1 MTRFL
6 RGVPAKEITKL
17 YDESAGDD
25 ADAPP
30 PPPPPPEQSP
40 APSPRPAAAAVEGTS
55 LVGRW
60 SALGAMGSSNGATP
74 RRRAPEP
81 AAADARSRSAD
92 LPRAFYL
99 LDGAKTSLRSRS
111 DFSVGDALEAAA
123 LALNI
128 APAMTR
134 YLAFHAAT
142 AEGVVDAS
150 PLPTAPPLA
159 RTWRAR
165 FPNAAACARQ
175 GKAPGRLVLLVR
187 LWTDELRR
195 CVMSAAA
202 DDGGITRLAYVQA
215 RACVMMDLWPCPLE
229 DAALVAAVQLSGLML
244 SRRPDAAP
252 AAAGGGGT
260 DARYEQAAEAR
271 ASAAPPLSLAR
282 DGTAGAPPLDVG
294 ESPRP
299 RLTPSVSLVRSKLA
313 SLLPERVLKS
323 RESGEWELDVLVELG
338 FRLNDP
344 HASAASDYLAIVE
357 TWDSFGTVAFSG
369 YVLSPKLGDAAPGGK
384 KRGPRDKCVVC
395 VGRDGVR
402 VLSTDRLRTLGVLAA
417 RRIAR
422 WVPRPCT
429 DGDGDDGKGASELV
443 FEWAPP
449 SEGDDAARVRCV
461 FRLQGR
467 DAARDCCALLDDYGT
482 LDAVPKSNSEPGDP
496 DQTSEL
502 SSSATSKSIRLIFGR
517 IDRSRRVLEARQKS
531 TAFN

>member
-1 MTRFL
+1 
-6 RGVPAKEITKL
+6 
-17 YDESAGDD
+17 
-25 ADAPP
+25 
-30 PPPPPPEQSP
+30 
-40 APSPRPAAAAVEGTS
+40 
-55 LVGRW
+55 
-60 SALGAMGSSNGATP
+60 
-74 RRRAPEP
+74 
-81 AAADARSRSAD
+81 
-92 LPRAFYL
+92 
-99 LDGAKTSLRSRS
+99 
-111 DFSVGDALEAAA
+111 
-123 LALNI
+123 
-128 APAMTR
+128 MTR

-150 PLPTAPPLA
+150 PLPTSPPLA

-229 DAALVAAVQLSGLML
+229 DAAL
-244 SRRPDAAP
+244 
-252 AAAGGGGT
+252 
-260 DARYEQAAEAR
+260 AAEAR
-271 ASAAPPLSLAR
+271 ASAPPLSLAR

-299 RLTPSVSLVRSKLA
+299 RLTPSVSLVRSKLG

-384 KRGPRDKCVVC
+384 RGPRDKSLDWAEDPPAHKYVRPAAVRAAEAAGRRRGAAAGGPPAPPAVDTARCA
-395 VGRDGVR
+395 GTDEGADRDLERSSTPPPPERDGGDDNSEKPAAPAAATELAGRPPQKSVGTYLNNLYDSLVFAIIR
-402 VLSTDRLRTLGVLAA
+402 PPRSVYDERRLGPTSFAVDGAGRFHRRDVRLRNVRGEEL
-417 RRIAR
+417 RCSH
-422 WVPRPCT
+422 WVPEAYGDGGAKRPCVIFMH
-429 DGDGDDGKGASELV
+429 ANS
-443 FEWAPP
+443 
-449 SEGDDAARVRCV
+449 AARVQALHYVSLVLSLGCTFFSFDCAGSGLSDGTYVSLGWRESRDLHVVARYLRRLGTVSSLGAWGCSMGAASIIFYLAASGDTTHMEKLTRRGVWRRRC
-461 FRLQGR
+461 
-467 DAARDCCALLDDYGT
+467 
-482 LDAVPKSNSEPGDP
+482 
-496 DQTSEL
+496 
-502 SSSATSKSIRLIFGR
+502 
-517 IDRSRRVLEARQKS
+517 
-531 TAFN
+531 